1 MKTLA
6 PLLVLCSSIAGS
18 VAHAASPDELVHR
31 PLTPASQGIAS
42 VPAWAAP
49 HRIDADALAFMIEA
63 GNVVQVELPLGP
75 GPRVVAELRRVDV
88 LTDDATV
95 VVAGPGGVET
105 PLATSVSLWTGSVPG
120 IEGSKVFL
128 GISPM
133 QAQGWITIGGTTH
146 LIATRSLG
154 GTPLALAYEQGM
166 LEVAGALT
174 PPTCAGEVVPE
185 GDVTPAT
192 TTDEP
197 TYSSRVACRAKNLD
211 DLVKY

>member
-95 VVAGPGGVET
+95 VVAGPG
-105 PLATSVSLWTGSVPG
+105 A
-120 IEGSKVFL
+120 GSKLKDAQKHGVKV
-128 GISPM
+128 ISEDD
-133 QAQGWITIGGTTH
+133 WIAMVGG
-146 LIATRSLG
+146 
-154 GTPLALAYEQGM
+154 
-166 LEVAGALT
+166 
-174 PPTCAGEVVPE
+174 
-185 GDVTPAT
+185 
-192 TTDEP
+192 
-197 TYSSRVACRAKNLD
+197 
-211 DLVKY
+211 